1 MDGSSTV
8 VELAEAVVVFFED
21 EQAAIDPKIAAVKS
35 KSL

>member
-8 VELAEAVVVFFED
+8 FEPVEVVVVFFED
-21 EQAAIDPKIAAVKS
+21 EQAAIDPKMATVKS